1 MYTSH
6 GRVREDYLH
15 RWIGSYSLAISTS
28 SGRMRDV
35 NYKLKWKNKDRTAAG
50 IKLHLHF
57 LHCLT
62 TWSVKQE
69 YHSPYTITGFTELRV
84 HCQQKKNPIIYR
96 ANDYYYGKGWY
107 DWALVEDPKNA
118 NITYIGKILGFFKY
132 TTPGF
137 PSYKHIEIDGC
148 QKNDVV
154 ASNLNDD
161 TMYVVVIGSTNE
173 ISENKLDE
181 RIATPFRLTSGDKA
195 YMLPIRCF

>member
-1 MYTSH
+1 MKL
-6 GRVREDYLH
+6 GRHL
-15 RWIGSYSLAISTS
+15 WIVSYSLAISTS

-50 IKLHLHF
+50 ITLHLHF

-84 HCQQKKNPIIYR
+84 HCQPKKDAIIYR

-118 NITYIGKILGFFKY
+118 NITYIGKILGFSS
-132 TTPGF
+132 TPLQVF
-137 PSYKHIEIDGC
+137 HPINTLRLMVTK
-148 QKNDVV
+148 K
-154 ASNLNDD
+154 
-161 TMYVVVIGSTNE
+161 TM
-173 ISENKLDE
+173 L
-181 RIATPFRLTSGDKA
+181 
-195 YMLPIRCF
+195 